1 MKLQD
6 LINIKGIF
14 PVLLLSLFSK
24 SYSQETVFVD
34 YDAAGNRIQV
44 YKLAPR
50 AVQSPTLFDIYNYS
64 SRSNGNNAIAN
75 VLLNVDQSTLAML
88 QTGTINIDSTIALLP
103 NDFGHIDF
111 SSKDKPDEKFIV
123 SPNPSRDIITLL
135 EQKESENLPYNIIL
149 YDAFGK
155 MVEQFW
161 KVQAPFV
168 IDLQKYGIGFYYLR
182 VYNEKVQKTIKI
194 VKI

>member
-1 MKLQD
+1 MKSQNRILKATFF
-6 LINIKGIF
+6 IAF
-14 PVLLLSLFSK
+14 LSFLNK

-44 YKLAPR
+44 YKLTPR
-50 AVQSPTLFDIYNYS
+50 AVQSPTLFNVYNHTS
-64 SRSNGNNAIAN
+64 LSNGNNVIGN
-75 VLLNVDQSTLAML
+75 TLLNINPSTLSML
-88 QTGTINIDSTIALLP
+88 QTGTVNIDSAIALLP

-111 SSKDKPDEKFIV
+111 SSQDKPDDKFIV
-123 SPNPSRDIITLL
+123 SPNPSRDIVTLI
-135 EQKESENLPYNIIL
+135 EQKESENFSYNIIL

-155 MVEQFW
+155 MIEQYW
-161 KVQAPFV
+161 KIQTPFV

-194 VKI
+194 GKI